1 MLEPQETNY
10 NIDMK
15 KLLLLTSVFAL
26 ASIGTAQVEG
36 DANQPAST
44 ETAPATTSSIEFA
57 ELNHDFGNIIEGE
70 LASFEFKFTNTGTS
84 PIKLTNVRASCGCT
98 TPVWTKEEVAPGET
112 GVITA
117 QYNSKGRVGTFHK
130 SITVNSTGGNVALT
144 IKGVVISEPE
154 KPKSPVIIGG

>member
-1 MLEPQETNY
+1 
-10 NIDMK
+10 MK
-15 KLLLLTSVFAL
+15 KLLLLGSVFAL
-26 ASIGTAQVEG
+26 ASVASAQAQG
-36 DANQPAST
+36 DATS
-44 ETAPATTSSIEFA
+44 TAPAVKKTQPIVPTIEFT

-70 LASFEFKFTNTGTS
+70 VASFQFVFTNKGDD

-98 TPVWTKEEVAPGET
+98 TPLWTKEEVAPGET

-130 SITVNSTGGNVALT
+130 SITVNSTGGNVSLT

>member
-1 MLEPQETNY
+1 
-10 NIDMK
+10 MK
-15 KLLLLTSVFAL
+15 KLIILSSVFAF
-26 ASIGTAQVEG
+26 ASFSEAQVQE
-36 DANQPAST
+36 NTSS
-44 ETAPATTSSIEFA
+44 TAPAVKEVQAVNPSIEFT

-70 LASFEFKFTNTGTS
+70 VASFQFVFTNKGDN

-98 TPVWTKEEVAPGET
+98 TPLWTKEEVAPGES

-130 SITVNSTGGNVALT
+130 SITVNSTGGNVSLT